1 MDRKFYNLRNRW
13 LFVGLILLIAFSSLI
28 LEKYK
33 LVPYIP
39 VVLTVYRG
47 NHILK
52 YDVNLLDSEHKQ
64 NIILIL
70 RKYGEYYQEK
80 DNVILIRNYLL
91 RDMDLLQNYTN
102 KAEGLREKNAHSA
115 KIRPKTGD
123 GQMPAKNVPSE
134 PK

>member
-1 MDRKFYNLRNRW
+1 M
-13 LFVGLILLIAFSSLI
+13 GLILLIAFSSLI

-64 NIILIL
+64 NIRSLKNLKKSIKNILKNMKLNIM
-70 RKYGEYYQEK
+70 
-80 DNVILIRNYLL
+80 DN
-91 RDMDLLQNYTN
+91 
-102 KAEGLREKNAHSA
+102 
-115 KIRPKTGD
+115 
-123 GQMPAKNVPSE
+123 
-134 PK
+134 